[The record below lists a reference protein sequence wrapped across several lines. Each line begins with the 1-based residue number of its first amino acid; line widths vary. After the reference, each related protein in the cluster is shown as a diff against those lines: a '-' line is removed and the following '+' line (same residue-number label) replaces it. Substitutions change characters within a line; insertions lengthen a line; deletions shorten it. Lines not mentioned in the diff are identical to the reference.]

1 MAEESAPDLA
11 TVHSSSGG
19 GGGARHRLPFLY
31 NQTANSHFLAS
42 TMVGG
47 NFKLGYSN
55 PFPLGPKAMPSVKW
69 MFLTHLSSNRE
80 IMWNF
85 CIMYMHFLSTLIFYS
100 MKSFHRVFYYRG
112 DTVYMQY
119 MQDTN
124 CLCTVSLVP
133 RRILQYILG
142 GYFMHN
148 IL

>member
-19 GGGARHRLPFLY
+19 GGGARHGLPFLY

-80 IMWNF
+80 IMLNF
-85 CIMYMHFLSTLIFYS
+85 CIIYMHFF
-100 MKSFHRVFYYRG
+100 VNP
-112 DTVYMQY
+112 D
-119 MQDTN
+119 
-124 CLCTVSLVP
+124 
-133 RRILQYILG
+133 ILQHEIFPQGFL
-142 GYFMHN
+142 
-148 IL
+148 L